1 MMSLIISRR
10 IEFDLLRGFRL
21 SLLSLLV
28 GLALSACAN
37 RPATLPE
44 IDPANFEGNVKDI
57 FVVTNRAPIEDDL
70 IRFGD
75 ERSDTVSY
83 EEVSVWTP
91 QDRPPGSVV
100 YPSKQPDPS
109 EEFAVTGIT
118 DLDADAF
125 DAALKQRVDA
135 MTGQKLVFIFVHGYN
150 VAYANG
156 IYRHAQLLEDF
167 EARGVAIHFSWPSSG
182 QTLGYLYD
190 RDSVQ
195 FARDALVDTIR
206 KAAASGADS
215 IFLMGHSMGTL
226 LVMESL
232 RQLSIAGDDETLDM
246 IGPLVLASPDI
257 DIDVFRS
264 QFEVLSHRPEPFV
277 IFVSKEDGALSV
289 SERLRGGRARVGTGS
304 NIAVLQDNGIV
315 VIDLSE
321 LDVGVGTKHAAFA
334 SSPALIRALKE
345 VNISQQTQ
353 VSADR
358 AEDRFAPLLVLRD
371 LTAGIV
377 HLPREVARG
386 GN

>member
-1 MMSLIISRR
+1 MPLIMSRR
-10 IEFDLLRGFRL
+10 IEFDLLRFFRVF
-21 SLLSLLV
+21 LLSLLV
-28 GLALSACAN
+28 GLALSACAS

-57 FVVTNRAPIEDDL
+57 FVVTNRAPLEDDL

-75 ERSDTVSY
+75 ERSDTISY

-91 QDRPPGSVV
+91 QNRTPGSVV

-118 DLDADAF
+118 DLDAGTF

-135 MTGQKLVFIFVHGYN
+135 MTGQKLIFIFVHGYN

-264 QFEVLSHRPEPFV
+264 QFDVLSHRPEPFV

-321 LDVGVGTKHAAFA
+321 LD
-334 SSPALIRALKE
+334 
-345 VNISQQTQ
+345 
-353 VSADR
+353 
-358 AEDRFAPLLVLRD
+358 
-371 LTAGIV
+371 
-377 HLPREVARG
+377 
-386 GN
+386 

>member
-1 MMSLIISRR
+1 MMPLIMSRR
-10 IEFDLLRGFRL
+10 IEFDLLRFFRVF
-21 SLLSLLV
+21 LLSLLV
-28 GLALSACAN
+28 GLSLSACAS

-57 FVVTNRAPIEDDL
+57 FVVTNRAPLEDDL

-75 ERSDTVSY
+75 ERADTISY

-91 QDRPPGSVV
+91 QNRTPGSVV

-118 DLDADAF
+118 DLDAGTF

-135 MTGQKLVFIFVHGYN
+135 MTGQKLIFIFVHGYN

-264 QFEVLSHRPEPFV
+264 QFDVLSHRPEPFV

>member
-1 MMSLIISRR
+1 MMPLIMSRR
-10 IEFDLLRGFRL
+10 IEFDLLRFFRVFL
-21 SLLSLLV
+21 SSLLV
-28 GLALSACAN
+28 GLALSACAS

-57 FVVTNRAPIEDDL
+57 FVVTNRAPLEDDL

-75 ERSDTVSY
+75 ERSDTISY

-91 QDRPPGSVV
+91 QNRTPGSVV

-118 DLDADAF
+118 DLDAGTF

-135 MTGQKLVFIFVHGYN
+135 MTGQKLIFIFVHGYN

-264 QFEVLSHRPEPFV
+264 QFDVLSHRPEPFV

-345 VNISQQTQ
+345 VNTAQQTQ
-353 VSADR
+353 VSADQ